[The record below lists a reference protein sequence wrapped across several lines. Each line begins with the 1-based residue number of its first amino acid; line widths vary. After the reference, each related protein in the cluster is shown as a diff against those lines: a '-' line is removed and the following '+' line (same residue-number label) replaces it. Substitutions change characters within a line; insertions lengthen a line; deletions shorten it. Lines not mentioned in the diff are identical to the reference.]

1 MRAHSPYL
9 RLLSPFSLPA
19 LCRGVTTPVFYL
31 SLNSTASL
39 DDNVP
44 DIKNEIIRRLDYIQQ
59 LAKQKNYAKIEK
71 LLKEGYV

>member
-1 MRAHSPYL
+1 
-9 RLLSPFSLPA
+9 
-19 LCRGVTTPVFYL
+19 
-31 SLNSTASL
+31 L